1 MPFDGR
7 LLAGVGALSA
17 VIEAGSFVRAAEVL
31 GVTAS
36 GVSHAIRRL
45 EQRVGVRLLDRTTR
59 SVRLSEEG
67 RRFYERVKPN
77 LAAIEEA
84 ASDAAGAAGVVR
96 GRLRVNIDPLVSRT
110 VLAGRLGGFLAR
122 HPELSL
128 ELMTRDQVGDLVSD
142 AVDVAV
148 RYGEPQ
154 GASLV
159 ARKLMQTRVLTL
171 AAPAYL
177 ERRGRPTRP
186 EDLIGHDCIHFREA
200 ASGRAFDWEFHRD
213 GEVLAVPTPGRLMV
227 SEAGTMLT
235 ECVAGTGVMQA
246 FADSVADLLA
256 QGKLVE
262 LFPDWDGEV
271 YPLYALYP
279 SRRQP
284 PAKVR
289 AFIDFVLEVLA

>member
-17 VIEAGSFVRAAEVL
+17 VIEAGSFVRAADAL

-96 GRLRVNIDPLVSRT
+96 GHLRVNIDPLVSRT
-110 VLAGRLGGFLAR
+110 LLAGRLGGFLAR
-122 HPELSL
+122 YPEVSL
-128 ELMTRDQVGDLVSD
+128 DLITRDQVGDLVSD
-142 AVDVAV
+142 GVDLAV

-154 GASLV
+154 GASLA
-159 ARKLMQTRVLTL
+159 ARKLMETRVLTL

-177 ERRGRPTRP
+177 ARRGRPSRP
-186 EDLIGHDCIHFREA
+186 QDLAEHDCIHFREA
-200 ASGRAFDWEFHRD
+200 ATGRAFDWEFHR
-213 GEVLAVPTPGRLMV
+213 GAEVLAVRAPSRLLV
-227 SEAGTMLT
+227 SEAGTMIT
-235 ECVAGTGVMQA
+235 ECAAGTGVAQA
-246 FADSVADLLA
+246 FADSVADLIA
-256 QGKLVE
+256 QGQLVE
-262 LFPDWDGEV
+262 LFPEWDGET

-279 SRRQP
+279 SQRQP

-289 AFIDFVLEVLA
+289 AFVDFVLGVLA